1 MQKMK
6 DFGRFFVAFLQS
18 TLNFENF
25 EKNEPHSLSI
35 SKIVN
40 TLKDVVT

>member
-6 DFGRFFVAFLQS
+6 DFFVAFLQS

-40 TLKDVVT
+40 FVKDVVT